1 VSAKPPRV
9 VAELGRPETPEETEA
24 RKAEGRRLRR
34 QRQNVR
40 NLVYSLI
47 VCVALVIVIVL
58 AVPRGTPPAK
68 QAIDYR
74 TLASQSQAAVGK
86 DHPLLAPDVPS
97 SWQANAA
104 ELRSADGVTSWYV
117 GFVLPR
123 NEFLSYT
130 EGLDGNPTWLAD
142 VLESA
147 RSTGSTTIGGL
158 TWRVYDRR
166 DLGDAAGN
174 VAYALS
180 TRVGTTDLV
189 VTGTATPAETRS
201 LAADLAA
208 EAASRGLTR
217 TDTAG

>member
-1 VSAKPPRV
+1 VSGKPPRV

-34 QRQNVR
+34 QRQTAR

-47 VCVALVIVIVL
+47 VCVALVLVIVI
-58 AVPRGTPPAK
+58 AVPRGTPPARP
-68 QAIDYR
+68 AVDYR
-74 TLASQSQAAVGK
+74 TLASQSQGAVEK
-86 DHPLLAPDVPS
+86 PLLAPAVPS
-97 SWQANAA
+97 SWKANAA
-104 ELRSADGVTSWYV
+104 ELRTADGVTSWYV

-123 NEFLSYT
+123 DEFLSYT
-130 EGLDGNPTWLAD
+130 EGLNGNPTWLAD
-142 VLESA
+142 VLDSA
-147 RSTGSTTIGGL
+147 RATGTTTIGGL

-166 DLGDAAGN
+166 QLGDAAGN

-189 VTGTATPAETRS
+189 VTGTATPAETRA

-208 EAASRGLTR
+208 EAASSSL
-217 TDTAG
+217 

>member
-1 VSAKPPRV
+1 MSAKPPRV
-9 VAELGRPETPEETEA
+9 VAELGRPETPDETEA

-34 QRQNVR
+34 QRQNAR

-47 VCVALVIVIVL
+47 VCVALVVVIVL
-58 AVPRGTPPAK
+58 AVPRGAPPARP
-68 QAIDYR
+68 AVDYR
-74 TLASQSQAAVGK
+74 TLASQSQGSV
-86 DHPLLAPDVPS
+86 DRPLLAPAVPS
-97 SWQANAA
+97 AWKANAA

-130 EGLDGNPTWLAD
+130 EGLNGNPTWLAD

-147 RSTGSTTIGGL
+147 RSTGTTTVGGL

-166 DLGDAAGN
+166 SLGDSAGN

-180 TRVGTTDLV
+180 TRVGTTDLIV
-189 VTGTATPAETRS
+189 SGTATPTETRG

-208 EAASRGLTR
+208 EAASHHLTG
-217 TDTAG
+217 TDTAP